1 VELSSADNSL
11 WGCSALFWLQVGER
25 AVVIVFVIVGFI
37 AGIGVGSSIVACALT
52 DPLGAALLVAHQV
65 TLGNRTARKA
75 VPRCLFF
82 VAACGVMFA
91 YAGYSL
97 V

>member
-1 VELSSADNSL
+1 
-11 WGCSALFWLQVGER
+11 
-25 AVVIVFVIVGFI
+25 VVIVFVILGFI
-37 AGIGVGSSIVACALT
+37 AGIGVGSGIVACALT
-52 DPLGAALLVAHQV
+52 DPLGAAYWSLVKRHSTIALRARLCLVA
-65 TLGNRTARKA
+65 
-75 VPRCLFF
+75 CFF